1 MTDENLPLE
10 LEKQEQTNLIEK
22 AKMLAASDLLPVAFQ
37 KKPANCLIA
46 LELAKELK
54 LSPLMVMQ
62 NIHIIHGKP
71 SLSSSFM
78 IALLHKSADFSSIDF
93 EFKEQNTSCRVVAK
107 KVGEEGALVEGP
119 WVSLEMA
126 KSEGWSTK
134 TGSKW
139 KTMPDLML
147 RYRAATFFCRTCAPH
162 LLMGFQTTD
171 EVGDVNAHNQLKT
184 RSVTDL
190 LKKGDES

>member
-1 MTDENLPLE
+1 MSIEISPPTIIDENATLV
-10 LEKQEQTNLIEK
+10 EK
-22 AKMLAASDLLPVAFQ
+22 AKMLAASDLLPTAFQ
-37 KKPANCLIA
+37 KKPANCLVA

-62 NIHIIHGKP
+62 NIYIIHGKP

-78 IALLHKSADFSSIDF
+78 IALLHKSADFSEINF
-93 EFKEQNTSCRVVAK
+93 EFKEDRSACRVLAK
-107 KVGEEGALVEGP
+107 KNNSTLVEGP

-126 KSEGWSTK
+126 KAEGWSTK
-134 TGSKW
+134 GGSKW

-147 RYRAATFFCRTCAPH
+147 RYRAAAFFCRTCAPH

-171 EVGDVNAHNQLKT
+171 EVGDIALERKSKSAQ
-184 RSVTDL
+184 DL
-190 LKKGDES
+190 LKKEEV